1 MLSYF
6 QAIVIGLLQ
15 GVTELVPVSSLGH
28 SVLVPAFIGG
38 SWEHLVTE
46 SSTTTSETSPY
57 LAFIVA
63 LHVAT
68 AVALLIFFRAD
79 WIRII
84 RAFFRTLKPSV
95 AARRLVTRDS
105 DERLAWLIVV
115 ATIPVGITGLALEHT
130 FRTIFAK
137 PLAAAIFLTVN
148 GVILLAGERLRRN
161 APSDEAGAA
170 QRTPVERA
178 VPDGAGPDG
187 VTADGADVEG
197 RHRAIS
203 PDVVAGRTRQLAT
216 LHYREAGIIGLFQT
230 LALFAGISRSGIAMV
245 GGLARGLS
253 HRDAARFSFLL
264 ATPVIL
270 AAGVLKLPSL
280 AGPAG
285 AGIGGQVVVG
295 ALVAGVAAY
304 LSVRFLTRYF
314 ETRTLTPFAIYC
326 LVAGVICIVR
336 FA

>member
-6 QAIVIGLLQ
+6 QAVVIGLLQ

-46 SSTTTSETSPY
+46 SSTTTSETSSY

-79 WIRII
+79 WARII
-84 RAFFRTLKPSV
+84 RAFFRTLGPSV

-161 APSDEAGAA
+161 APSDEAGAV

-187 VTADGADVEG
+187 VAADGADVEG

-203 PDVVAGRTRQLAT
+203 PDVAAGRTRQLAT